1 MARSLLSLFCAVVA
15 AAAVGSAALQF
26 EVRATI
32 ISVDA
37 ETRVIRFNAVQQ
49 DRTARVDPE
58 AKILDEKGEPLASG
72 LKSEALKAGTVVTLT
87 VERVNDRP
95 LIRSIRLG
103 AGLAPGEQAKVKMK
117 TKAAGAQPAVEFK
130 FPDTSKLVP
139 LTDLGTGKYQG
150 FEGGLY
156 PEGANARPASHES
169 AGLALARQ
177 IQPLDA
183 DGKPSPDG
191 KIVLLGIG
199 FSNTVQ
205 AFDGFMNVAKKDKD
219 LNPRLV
225 LVNGAV
231 GGMAAE
237 MVQQAE
243 TGRGKQY
250 WDTVDQK
257 LKDAGVTRAQ
267 VQAVWIK
274 ETNPQQLNQGGFPKY
289 VRDFQAQLANIVRIV
304 HDRFPNARLAYFT
317 SRTYGGWARPINGR
331 GPGNS
336 EPWSYESA
344 FAYKWLIEQQ
354 LKEDPSVNFDP
365 NKGAVKAPWMS
376 WGSYLW
382 ANGEKPRSDGFHFV
396 LADFMETDQMHE
408 SPTGR
413 IKIGGQILQF
423 FKNDPTTRGWF
434 LK

>member
-1 MARSLLSLFCAVVA
+1 VLRSLLSLLCAVVA
-15 AAAVGSAALQF
+15 ASAVGWAAFAF

-32 ISVDA
+32 NSVDPGA
-37 ETRVIRFNAVQQ
+37 RIVRFTAGQQ
-49 DRTARVDPE
+49 GRTARVDVD
-58 AKILDEKGEPLASG
+58 AKTLDEKGEPLAAG

-87 VERVNDRP
+87 VERVNDQP
-95 LIRSIRLG
+95 LILGIRLG
-103 AGLAPGEQAKVKMK
+103 ASLAPGEQAQA
-117 TKAAGAQPAVEFK
+117 KAKASGAQPPVDFK

-139 LTDLGTGKYQG
+139 LTDLGAGKYQG

-156 PEGANARPASHES
+156 PDGVNTRPASHEAS
-169 AGLALARQ
+169 GLAMARQ
-177 IQPLDA
+177 VQPLGS
-183 DGKPSPDG
+183 DGKPSTDG

-205 AFDGFMNVAKKDKD
+205 AFDGFMTVAKKDND

-237 MVQQAE
+237 MVQQSD

-250 WDTVDQK
+250 WETVDQK
-257 LKDAGVTRAQ
+257 LKEAGVTRAQ

-274 ETNPQQLNQGGFPKY
+274 ETNPQQLNRGGFPSY
-289 VRDFQAQLANIVRIV
+289 VQDFQAQLGNIVRIV
-304 HDRFPNARLAYFT
+304 HDRFPNAKLAYFT

-344 FAYKWLIEQQ
+344 FACKWLIEQQ
-354 LKEDPSVNFDP
+354 LKGDPAVNYDPS
-365 NKGAVKAPWMS
+365 KGAVKSPWMS
-376 WGSYLW
+376 WGPYLW

-408 SPTGR
+408 SPAGR
-413 IKIGGQILQF
+413 IKVGRQILQF
-423 FKNDPTTRGWF
+423 FKNDTTTRSWF
-434 LK
+434 LR